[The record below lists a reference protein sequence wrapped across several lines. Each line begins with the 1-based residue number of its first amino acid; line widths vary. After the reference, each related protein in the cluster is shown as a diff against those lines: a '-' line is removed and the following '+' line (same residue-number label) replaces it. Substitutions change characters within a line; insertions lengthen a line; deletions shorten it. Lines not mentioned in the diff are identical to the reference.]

1 MHHLAEHLCEKPEL
15 DVLVNMFHAAPG
27 DSIINTI
34 RNGIKD
40 TGQNVVVWSRNDTEA
55 QEISCEPGALA
66 TQAQSACPHS
76 ILKSPVNPCPPDKHD
91 QGTVIVL
98 RSGSRVATGLI

>member
-40 TGQNVVVWSRNDTEA
+40 TEQNVVVWSRNDA
-55 QEISCEPGALA
+55 
-66 TQAQSACPHS
+66 
-76 ILKSPVNPCPPDKHD
+76 
-91 QGTVIVL
+91 GTVDLLQIWSAGDA
-98 RSGSRVATGLI
+98 RAKRMPATPSWNRLSTQVRRTNTARKQ